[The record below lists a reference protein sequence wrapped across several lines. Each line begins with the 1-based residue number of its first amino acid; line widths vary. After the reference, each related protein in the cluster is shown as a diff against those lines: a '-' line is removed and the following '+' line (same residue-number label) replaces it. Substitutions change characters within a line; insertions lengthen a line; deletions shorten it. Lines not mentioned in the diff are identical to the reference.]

1 MSAVPVSRKWLAVD
15 AERCADRLIG
25 ATLVRTLPGGAR
37 LSGIIV
43 ETEAYCGAEDRAA
56 HTFGGRRTPRN
67 EPMYQRAGTAYVYF
81 TYGMH
86 FCMNV
91 VCGEEGVGVAAL
103 IRALE
108 PIEGLETMRANRAGK
123 RSADSLRDR
132 DLCSGPAKLC
142 AAMGVDRALNGVD
155 LLAPGSPLTL
165 EVDESVARTARDRG
179 IIRTPRIGIASAG
192 EPWVSAPLRFI
203 AGGNPFLSR
212 PTPVDPSASPV
223 VNPKR
228 APRR

>member
-1 MSAVPVSRKWLAVD
+1 VSASPITREWLAVD
-15 AERCADRLIG
+15 AETCADRLIG

-67 EPMYQRAGTAYVYF
+67 ESMYQRAGTAYVYF

-91 VCGEEGVGVAAL
+91 VCGEEGEGVAAL

-108 PIEGLETMRANRAGK
+108 PVEGVDTMRAYRAGK
-123 RSADSLRDR
+123 RPADSLRDR

-142 AAMGVDRALNGVD
+142 AAMGIDRAQNGAD
-155 LLAPGSPLTL
+155 LLTPDSPLTL
-165 EVDESVARTARDRG
+165 EFDEQVTQRVRSGGV
-179 IIRTPRIGIASAG
+179 IRTPRIGIASAG

-203 AGGNPFLSR
+203 AAGNPFLSR
-212 PTPVDPSASPV
+212 PGPVRPEEPPV
-223 VNPKR
+223 VNPKP
-228 APRR
+228 ATRR